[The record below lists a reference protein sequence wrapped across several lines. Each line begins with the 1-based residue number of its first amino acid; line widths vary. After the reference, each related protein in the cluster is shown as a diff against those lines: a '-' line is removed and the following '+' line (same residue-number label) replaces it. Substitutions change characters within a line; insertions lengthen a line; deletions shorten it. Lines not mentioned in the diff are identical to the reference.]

1 LHAGRIDFGQRI
13 FDPADRLLALGL
25 PPRQM
30 DHVQHGAAV
39 QKDAMRCL
47 LQFVIY
53 RFDELFAVDCLPE
66 ERLQNGQEHLGFV
79 ESKNAV
85 GHVFLFYWNR
95 GGKEAV
101 DCVTL
106 GQLRRNSEP
115 RHRCHPN
122 LRVGIRACAI
132 FVSQPFES
140 QSDHSHSFPSQ
151 LPIAAMNKPLRAPST
166 PRNVYVFG
174 LTSFFN
180 DTASEMAYWVL
191 PAFLASIGAGPA
203 QLGIIEGIAESV
215 ASFAQLF
222 SGYISDKVPRRKAIV
237 VGGYFVANAVKP
249 LLALASSW
257 TQILGI
263 RFADRLAKGVRGT
276 ARDVMV
282 AESVDRSALGSAY
295 GLIQA
300 MDSAGAI
307 AGPLLAL
314 AVIGRFGMR
323 GVFAWAAVPGAL
335 CVIVAWAG
343 VREVHR
349 RLAAERR
356 PSSSDLAETGS
367 PTARPKLPFGFYSV
381 LAVVTFFSLGNSSDM
396 FLVLRAGTI
405 GIRASQAPL
414 LGLVFNITFTLV
426 SWPAGRSSD
435 RFSRSTIAAAGY
447 FVFAIVYFIFALAPS
462 KLAIWLAMA
471 FYGLFYALT
480 NAVLKAL
487 VVESVKSDVRG
498 RALGI
503 FAFLTS
509 TTTLISSIITG
520 ALWKIYGPAVPFYL
534 SAGIATVSALG
545 LLAHRS
551 TVRTDG

>member
-1 LHAGRIDFGQRI
+1 
-13 FDPADRLLALGL
+13 
-25 PPRQM
+25 
-30 DHVQHGAAV
+30 
-39 QKDAMRCL
+39 
-47 LQFVIY
+47 
-53 RFDELFAVDCLPE
+53 
-66 ERLQNGQEHLGFV
+66 
-79 ESKNAV
+79 
-85 GHVFLFYWNR
+85 
-95 GGKEAV
+95 
-101 DCVTL
+101 
-106 GQLRRNSEP
+106 
-115 RHRCHPN
+115 
-122 LRVGIRACAI
+122 
-132 FVSQPFES
+132 
-140 QSDHSHSFPSQ
+140 
-151 LPIAAMNKPLRAPST
+151 
-166 PRNVYVFG
+166 
-174 LTSFFN
+174 
-180 DTASEMAYWVL
+180 MAYWVL

-203 QLGIIEGIAESV
+203 QLGVIEGIAESV

-249 LLALASSW
+249 LLALVSSW

-263 RFADRLAKGVRGT
+263 RFADRLAKGIRGT

-282 AESVDRSALGSAY
+282 AESVDRSTLGSAY

-323 GVFAWAAVPGAL
+323 GVFASAAVPGAL
-335 CVIVAWAG
+335 CVIAAWVG
-343 VREVHR
+343 IREVHLNPAVGIR
-349 RLAAERR
+349 SASPKLAA
-356 PSSSDLAETGS
+356 PGS
-367 PTARPKLPFGFYSV
+367 PAAALSKLPFSFYSV
-381 LAVVTFFSLGNSSDM
+381 LAVVTLFSLGNSSDM
-396 FLVLRAGTI
+396 FLVLRAGNI

-426 SWPAGRSSD
+426 SWPAGRLSD
-435 RFSRSTIAAAGY
+435 RFSRSNIAAAGY

-480 NAVLKAL
+480 NAVLKAM

-498 RALGI
+498 RALGT

-509 TTTLISSIITG
+509 MTALVSSIITG

-534 SAGIATVSALG
+534 SAGIATVSAFG

-551 TVRTDG
+551 TLRN